1 MVKEG
6 WEKQAQN
13 FVQEI
18 QKAVEAKNFQKALE
32 LNGDLLTL
40 AERNGQID
48 EATSRRLRMDLV
60 TSMIQAAQHEPVREK
75 VTLSLP
81 QDILKALRI
90 AAAETSKEMSEIVS
104 ESLRREL
111 KKYPHASD
119 ALRKTE

>member
-1 MVKEG
+1 VGNET
-6 WEKQAQN
+6 WEKQAQKI
-13 FVQEI
+13 VREI
-18 QKAVEAKNFQKALE
+18 QSAVEAKNFQKALE

-60 TSMIQAAQHEPVREK
+60 TSMIQAAQHEPIREK

-81 QDILKALRI
+81 QDVLKALRI
-90 AAAETSKEMSEIVS
+90 AAAETKKEMSEIVS
-104 ESLRREL
+104 ESLRRQL

>member
-1 MVKEG
+1 MVKET

-13 FVQEI
+13 LVQEI
-18 QKAVEAKNFQKALE
+18 QKAVEAKNFQRALE
-32 LNGDLLTL
+32 LNGELLTL

-48 EATSRRLRMDLV
+48 EATSSRLRMDLV
-60 TSMIQAAQHEPVREK
+60 TSMIQAAQHEPAREK

-81 QDILKALRI
+81 QDILRALRI
-90 AAAETSKEMSEIVS
+90 AAAETNKEMSEIVS

-119 ALRKTE
+119 ALRKIE